1 MEDVVPT
8 KRLELSEPITF
19 DEKPLFSFITDCLE
33 SLQEIN
39 KQLELRDLLSKFYT
53 TFTNSSLSLVAK
65 VSLCSEILKKIRD
78 ISPEIHEKI
87 YLKNEKRLSVDCVL
101 QAINDINVTSL
112 TKDKESVLAAITNF
126 FDAIVR
132 DVKGLDKGR
141 GVLTIARLAYH
152 DKRIMDFCQQLPA
165 DFWDDKIPLIYKSSD
180 PANGSYHYKTPINY
194 PFDFVMGFYAYIE
207 YLGGDKKPTKD
218 KGSGR
223 KEKLLGFA
231 IECGFLPAIRLGV
244 SSRIKAIDELIIA
257 KLSSCEKDL
266 TAPSDHDDLLS
277 SILAYERNILHY
289 TEIAVTKRGD
299 VGKLLQARV
308 LYDLGLIYL
317 GLNEKKYA
325 YGLFCK
331 AKQVVESMCRGALY
345 CVDNADHENEAH
357 NAFWGKN
364 IFGELNEFPRK
375 MDVKIFDEDEAKSP
389 SEQVDSLLKI
399 ISSAINYCSP
409 TSMRSWFE
417 KSDSSSGLAQ
427 YGRFFQLP
435 RQEKQ
440 TPIPVCIDHQTAEVE
455 TPAFFS

>member
-19 DEKPLFSFITDCLE
+19 YEKPLFSFITDCLE

-101 QAINDINVTSL
+101 QAIKDINVAGL
-112 TKDKESVLAAITNF
+112 TKDKESVIAAITNF

-132 DVKGLDKGR
+132 DVKGLDKSK

-152 DKRIMDFCQQLPA
+152 DRRIMDFCQQLPVE
-165 DFWDDKIPLIYKSSD
+165 FWDDKIPLIYRSSD
-180 PANGSYHYKTPINY
+180 SANESYHYKTPINC

-207 YLGGDKKPTKD
+207 YLGADKKPIKD
-218 KGSGR
+218 KDSGK
-223 KEKLLGFA
+223 KEKLLRFA
-231 IECGFLPAIRLGV
+231 IDCGFLPAVRLAV
-244 SSRIKAIDELIIA
+244 SSQIKAIDEMIIA
-257 KLSSCEKDL
+257 KLSQGKKDS
-266 TAPSDHDDLLS
+266 TVPCDHSDLLLG
-277 SILAYERNILHY
+277 ILVYERNIVQY
-289 TEIAVTKRGD
+289 TDVAVAKRGD
-299 VGKLLQARV
+299 VGRILQARA

-317 GLNEKKYA
+317 GLNERKRA
-325 YGLFCK
+325 YDLFCK
-331 AKQVVESMCRGALY
+331 AKQVVESISMSDLY
-345 CVDNADHENEAH
+345 GVDYENEAH

-364 IFGELNEFPRK
+364 IFIELNEFPRK
-375 MDVKIFDEDEAKSP
+375 MDVKIFSEDETKPP
-389 SEQVDSLLKI
+389 SDQVNRFLKI
-399 ISSAINYCSP
+399 IVDAINYCSP

-417 KSDSSSGLAQ
+417 KSDSFSGLAQ

-440 TPIPVCIDHQTAEVE
+440 TPIPACSEHLTVE
-455 TPAFFS
+455 AKTPAFLS